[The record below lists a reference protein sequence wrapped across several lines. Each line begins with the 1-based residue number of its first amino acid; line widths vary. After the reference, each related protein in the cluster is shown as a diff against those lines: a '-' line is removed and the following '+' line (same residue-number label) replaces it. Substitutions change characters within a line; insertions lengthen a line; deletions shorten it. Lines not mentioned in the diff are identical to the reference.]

1 MLLTASDTLTGRRV
15 SVDFGL
21 VWKLLTHEAGKANR
35 WVFAGTTTPLFSLTA
50 TRVAGFSVYQ
60 KAKYII
66 NATIEKSTGKVPLDL
81 VNTPGVYP
89 DMAVITCF
97 AGAGAVSGAV
107 LTPIVGTLAE

>member
-1 MLLTASDTLTGRRV
+1 VA
-15 SVDFGL
+15 
-21 VWKLLTHEAGKANR
+21 
-35 WVFAGTTTPLFSLTA
+35 FAGTTTPLFSLTA

-60 KAKYII
+60 KAKYVI
-66 NATIEKSTGKVPLDL
+66 NAAIEKSTGKVPLDL

-107 LTPIVGTLAE
+107 LTPIVGMLPE